1 MQIKDE
7 GQDVWK
13 LYLDKKKIKDA
24 YDNCIKNK
32 SPYLE
37 YVFYYQ

>member
-37 YVFYYQ
+37 YVLYQ